1 MSRHSKPRRG
11 KMRLKDKVCLITGG
25 ASGIGKATAIKFVSE
40 GARVV
45 ICDVDEDA
53 GQELVKELG
62 SGSAFYKI
70 NVVNRDEV
78 QKWVDDVVEKF
89 GRVDVLVNN
98 AGITRDG
105 LFIKYKNGELVS
117 QMSEKDFDL
126 VIAVNL
132 KGVFNCTQAVTPQMI
147 EQGGGVIL
155 NASSIVGLYG
165 NFGQTNYAATKFG
178 VIGMTKT
185 WSRELGKFNIRVN
198 AICPGFILTEMV
210 KKMPEKI
217 LEGLAAKTPLG
228 RMGSPEDVANLY
240 AWLAS
245 DEASYIHGA
254 AISIDGGM
262 VLGT

>member
-1 MSRHSKPRRG
+1 
-11 KMRLKDKVCLITGG
+11 MRLIDQVCLITGG
-25 ASGIGKATAIKFVSE
+25 AAGIGKATAEKFVNE
-40 GARVV
+40 GAKV
-45 ICDVDEDA
+45 ILCDLDQEA
-53 GQELVKELG
+53 GKILAEQLG
-62 SGSAFYKI
+62 SGTLFYPV
-70 NVVNRDEV
+70 NVTDRDEV
-78 QKWVDDVVEKF
+78 DAWVDDVVEKF
-89 GRVDVLVNN
+89 GRVDVLINN

-105 LFIKYKNGELVS
+105 LFVKYKNGEVVS

-126 VIAVNL
+126 VVDVNL
-132 KGVFNCTQAVTPQMI
+132 KGTFNCAQAVTPQMI
-147 EQGGGVIL
+147 KQGGGVIL

-185 WSRELGKFNIRVN
+185 WSRELGRFNIRVN

-228 RMGSPEDVANLY
+228 RMGQPEDVANLY

-245 DEASYIHGA
+245 DDASYINGA

-262 VLGT
+262 ILGT

>member
-1 MSRHSKPRRG
+1 
-11 KMRLKDKVCLITGG
+11 MRLREKVCLITGG
-25 ASGIGKATAIKFVSE
+25 AAGIGKATAEKFVKE
-40 GARVV
+40 GAKVV
-45 ICDVDEDA
+45 ICDLDA
-53 GQELVKELG
+53 EMGQAVADQLG
-62 SGSAFYKI
+62 SGTLFYKV
-70 NVVNRDEV
+70 NVTDRAEV
-78 QKWVDDVVEKF
+78 QTWVDDVVEKF
-89 GRVDVLVNN
+89 GRVDVLINN

-105 LFIKYKNGELVS
+105 LFVKYKDGAVIS
-117 QMSEKDFDL
+117 QMSEADFDL
-126 VIAVNL
+126 VVDVNL
-132 KGVFNCTQAVTPQMI
+132 KGTFNCAQAVTPQMI
-147 EQGGGVIL
+147 QQGGGVIL

-185 WSRELGKFNIRVN
+185 WSRELGRFNIRVN
-198 AICPGFILTEMV
+198 AVCPGFILTEMV

-228 RMGSPEDVANLY
+228 RMGQPEDVANLY

-245 DEASYIHGA
+245 DEASFIHGA

>member
-1 MSRHSKPRRG
+1 
-11 KMRLKDKVCLITGG
+11 MRLNKKVCLITGG
-25 ASGIGKATAIKFVSE
+25 AAGIGKATAIKFASE
-40 GARVV
+40 GAKVV
-45 ICDVDEDA
+45 ICDIDQEA
-53 GQELVKELG
+53 GMAFAKELG
-62 SGSAFYKI
+62 NDAKFYKVDVT
-70 NVVNRDEV
+70 NSDAV
-78 QKWVDDVVEKF
+78 QKWVDDVVVEY

-105 LFIKYKNGELVS
+105 LFVKYKNGEVVS

-132 KGVFNCTQAVTPQMI
+132 KGVFNCAQAVTPQMI
-147 EQGGGVIL
+147 KQGGGVIL

-185 WSRELGKFNIRVN
+185 WSRELGKYNIRVN

-210 KKMPEKI
+210 QKMPEKI

-228 RMGSPEDVANLY
+228 RMGTPEDVANLY
-240 AWLAS
+240 CWLAS

-254 AISIDGGM
+254 AISVDGGM

>member
-1 MSRHSKPRRG
+1 
-11 KMRLKDKVCLITGG
+11 MRLKDKVCLITGG
-25 ASGIGKATAIKFVSE
+25 SAGIGKATAIKFAKE
-40 GARVV
+40 GAKV
-45 ICDVDEDA
+45 IVCDVDKAA
-53 GQELVKELG
+53 GEAFAAELG
-62 SGSAFYKI
+62 NETKFYQ
-70 NVVNRDEV
+70 VDVTDREAVQVWVDEV
-78 QKWVDDVVEKF
+78 VTEY

-105 LFIKYKNGELVS
+105 LFVKFKEGQVVS

-126 VIAVNL
+126 VINVNL
-132 KGVFNCTQAVTPQMI
+132 KGVFNCAQAVTPQMI
-147 EQGGGVIL
+147 KQGGGVIL

-185 WSRELGKFNIRVN
+185 WSRELGRYNIRVN
-198 AICPGFILTEMV
+198 AVCPGFILTEMV
-210 KKMPEKI
+210 RKMPEKI

-228 RMGSPEDVANLY
+228 RMGVPEDVANLY
-240 AWLAS
+240 CWLAS

>member
-1 MSRHSKPRRG
+1 
-11 KMRLKDKVCLITGG
+11 MRLKDEVCLITGG
-25 ASGIGKATAIKFVSE
+25 AAGIGKATAEKFSQE
-40 GARVV
+40 GAKIV
-45 ICDVDEDA
+45 ICDVDSEA
-53 GQELVKELG
+53 GESLAAKLG
-62 SGSAFYKI
+62 NGAVFYK
-70 NVVNRDEV
+70 VDVTNRDAV
-78 QKWVDDVVEKF
+78 QAWVDDVVNRF

-105 LFIKYKNGELVS
+105 LFIKYKNGELVD

-126 VIAVNL
+126 VISVNL
-132 KGVFNCTQAVTPQMI
+132 KGVFNCAQAVTPQMI
-147 EQGGGVIL
+147 SQGGGVIL

-185 WSRELGKFNIRVN
+185 WSRELGRHNIRVN
-198 AICPGFILTEMV
+198 AVCPGFILTEMV

-228 RMGSPEDVANLY
+228 RMGEPGDVANLY
-240 AWLAS
+240 CWLAS

-254 AISIDGGM
+254 TISIDGGM